1 MNFGTYDDADVVIVN
16 TRGFLDRAKIE
27 SLMYVAGAKDLT
39 IDERIPER
47 ITDANDYDLFGVV
60 TEGSSKAATN

>member
-1 MNFGTYDDADVVIVN
+1 
-16 TRGFLDRAKIE
+16 
-27 SLMYVAGAKDLT
+27 MYVAGAKDLT